1 MKILYITT
9 IGNTMHFFKDIVGEL
24 VKEGH
29 TVDVAAN
36 ENGGETPVDD
46 YYKRLGCKVFCISCS
61 RSPFHKGNIKAAVQ
75 IRKIAAENHY
85 DIVHCHTPIASV
97 CTRIACRGLQK
108 SGKLKVIYTAHG
120 FHFYSGAPMKNWLI
134 YYPVEYL
141 CSYWTDTLITIN
153 REDYERAKKRFH
165 AARTVYVPGVGIDTG
180 KFGKGIAADKTA
192 ELSGRRKIRED
203 FGIPG
208 DAALLLSIGELNE
221 NKNHEVVIRALK
233 DLDVYYLITGSG
245 DKKEYLENLA
255 AELNLEKRVR
265 FAGYRLDVADF
276 YDAADIYVLPSKR
289 EGLNVSIMEAMASG
303 LPVVC
308 SRIRG
313 NTELIDEN
321 GGGLFDPYSPEDTAK
336 EIGRLINGNLESYG
350 AYNLDKI
357 RRFDV
362 SAVNKAVES
371 LYRGGYNAA
380 ASDSSS
386 ADDCQK
392 HIPKF
397 FGHTDRRH
405 SDDIRWRNK

>member
-1 MKILYITT
+1 M
-9 IGNTMHFFKDIVGEL
+9 
-24 VKEGH
+24 
-29 TVDVAAN
+29 
-36 ENGGETPVDD
+36 
-46 YYKRLGCKVFCISCS
+46 
-61 RSPFHKGNIKAAVQ
+61 
-75 IRKIAAENHY
+75 
-85 DIVHCHTPIASV
+85 
-97 CTRIACRGLQK
+97 
-108 SGKLKVIYTAHG
+108 
-120 FHFYSGAPMKNWLI
+120 
-134 YYPVEYL
+134 
-141 CSYWTDTLITIN
+141 
-153 REDYERAKKRFH
+153 
-165 AARTVYVPGVGIDTG
+165 PGVGIDTG

-192 ELSGRRKIRED
+192 ELSGRRKIREE